1 MNKFYG
7 MLALF
12 AITGLML
19 PTTAM
24 TTEAASDLDY
34 MLTIT
39 ENAKTYIKSKIDK
52 MDNSDTRIL
61 DLYGQSSSEINK
73 LSVAIKDGDVKSAR
87 ELFVSSMGKLK
98 QISIILN
105 QIDVAKTEES
115 EVPNHLQTI

>member
-7 MLALF
+7 VLALF
-12 AITGLML
+12 AIIGLML
-19 PTTAM
+19 PTTVM
-24 TTEAASDLDY
+24 TTEAASDLGY
-34 MLTIT
+34 MLTIS

-52 MDNSDTRIL
+52 MDNSDSRIL

-87 ELFVSSMGKLK
+87 ELFISSMGKLK

-105 QIDVAKTEES
+105 QILS
-115 EVPNHLQTI
+115 LIHI